1 MKETNH
7 KVIKTREL
15 KNERRKINKSKIS
28 LSMKSRLFPDY
39 LGAND
44 KKRLEEIDV
53 EIKEINKP
61 RIALLA
67 CSIAIVP
74 KDQAPKAHWNS
85 FMVWVSSF
93 SHL

>member
-28 LSMKSRLFPDY
+28 LSMKSRLFPDH

-53 EIKEINKP
+53 EIN
-61 RIALLA
+61 
-67 CSIAIVP
+67 
-74 KDQAPKAHWNS
+74 
-85 FMVWVSSF
+85 
-93 SHL
+93 